1 MNKEILSIKNL
12 KIGYETESGLL
23 IAVNSVNLNVYSGET
38 LAIIGESGSGKST
51 LALSILRLLPSN
63 AKIISGSIEYSGVN
77 LLSLTDEEMRKI
89 RGNKI
94 AYIPQE
100 PSTALNPSFTVY
112 TFLKDVVYS
121 HRFIEKKELKK
132 YLIDVLKKV
141 RIPNPEKFLNFYPFE
156 LSGGMKQRI
165 LIAASLLNN
174 PNLLIA
180 DEPTS
185 ALDVSVQA
193 QILALIS
200 SLKKEFNMSI
210 IFITHNLSVA
220 AQIADR
226 IAIMY
231 AGKVLEIGDINE
243 IYENP
248 AHPYTQGLLSS
259 VPRLQRTKRLRS
271 IPGFIPNLTNP
282 PSGCIFHPRCP
293 YIKEKC
299 KKFEPKKY
307 NLSNNHEVY
316 CWLYG
321 E

>member
-1 MNKEILSIKNL
+1 
-12 KIGYETESGLL
+12 
-23 IAVNSVNLNVYSGET
+23 
-38 LAIIGESGSGKST
+38 
-51 LALSILRLLPSN
+51 
-63 AKIISGSIEYSGVN
+63 
-77 LLSLTDEEMRKI
+77 MRKI

-112 TFLKDVVYS
+112 TFLKDIIYS
-121 HRFIEKKELKK
+121 HRSMRKEELRI
-132 YLIDVLKKV
+132 YLIDILKKV
-141 RIPNPEKFLNFYPFE
+141 RIPSPEKFLNSYPFE

-193 QILALIS
+193 QILALLS
-200 SLKKEFNMSI
+200 SLKKEYSLSI

-231 AGKVLEIGDINE
+231 AGKILEIGEINE
-243 IYENP
+243 VYENP

-259 VPRLQRTKRLRS
+259 VPRLRRTERLKS
-271 IPGFIPNLTNP
+271 IPGFIPNLINP

-293 YIKEKC
+293 YVKEKC
-299 KKFEPKKY
+299 KKFEPKKC
-307 NLSNNHEVY
+307 NLTNYHEVY